1 LLLVGSH
8 WRFGDGATIDV
19 FKDPWLGDDNNFY
32 VDSIPLSALED
43 MKAKDLLKI
52 DDLSWDRDLLD
63 GLLAP
68 YDVSRILQVPVA
80 LVGALADCLIWHYSS
95 DGQYSFIPCKARLL
109 EKGVVL
115 PLDCSTCGEP
125 EDLDHVFLRCSRVKL
140 GGVKRGMNEIVC
152 LHFFGASAAA
162 VFRAEGA
169 ANWQPPPAGMLKCNV
184 DAALFREEAADW
196 AAVLLDWRGDLV
208 ACCTG
213 YLGASLSPL
222 LAESMVVRE
231 ALSWLHSLAVD
242 RVVIKSDSCRLVQA
256 LLGRHACSADWGI
269 YLADCLILR

>member
-1 LLLVGSH
+1 
-8 WRFGDGATIDV
+8 
-19 FKDPWLGDDNNFY
+19 
-32 VDSIPLSALED
+32 

-52 DDLSWDRDLLD
+52 DGRSWDRDLVD

-68 YDVSRILQVPVA
+68 YDVSQILQVPVA
-80 LVGALADCLIWHYSS
+80 LVGALADCRIWHYSI

-115 PLDCSTCGEP
+115 PLDCGTCGEP
-125 EDLDHVFLRCSRVKL
+125 EDLDHVFLRCSRAVYYRYGSRLDSLFSMLLFLILLNISL

-152 LHFFGASAAA
+152 LHFFGASA

-169 ANWQPPPAGMLKCNV
+169 ANWQPPPAGKLKCNV

-196 AAVLLDWRGDLV
+196 AAVLRDWRGDLV

-242 RVVIKSDSCRLVQA
+242 RVVIKSDSCRLV
-256 LLGRHACSADWGI
+256 
-269 YLADCLILR
+269 